1 VASERSSEAVQ
12 SAESDLELMR
22 RIAEASA
29 TAICAD
35 ALAEAAGTTLVI
47 RTAISQ
53 ADASRRVRA
62 AVAVAASRH
71 DVAMH
76 ALKIAVCEFTY
87 ALRRDGVTPEG
98 VLVSLKQLIDD
109 RALPRIPPH
118 ESDWSGNRLRES
130 ISTWCIKA
138 YFDSEG
144 ACI

>member
-1 VASERSSEAVQ
+1 
-12 SAESDLELMR
+12 MR

-29 TAICAD
+29 TAICAE
-35 ALAEAAGTTLVI
+35 AAAEAAGTTLVI
-47 RTAISQ
+47 RHAISQ

-62 AVAVAASRH
+62 AVVVAASRH
-71 DVAMH
+71 EVAMH

-87 ALRRDGVTPEG
+87 SLRREGLTPEH

-109 RALPRIPPH
+109 RSLPPIPAH

-130 ISTWCIKA
+130 MSTWCIRA

-144 ACI
+144 ACV